1 LILLAV
7 KQLLQLAQQEQ
18 LGQVV
23 GLQEQQDQ
31 LEAQEQLASVQA
43 ERLVQLV

>member
-31 LEAQEQLASVQA
+31 LEAQEQL
-43 ERLVQLV
+43 E

>member
-23 GLQEQQDQ
+23 GQLVLQDQ
-31 LEAQEQLASVQA
+31 LEALEQL
-43 ERLVQLV
+43 E